1 MRRKVNIQKFIE
13 RERQYEKTFGKLAR
27 YEMRDN
33 DISWKKA
40 KQVVRFNL
48 IFSMIKYEIAK
59 R

>member
-1 MRRKVNIQKFIE
+1 MRRKINIQRFIE
-13 RERQYEKTFGKLAR
+13 RENEYDRKFGQLAR

-33 DISWKKA
+33 NISWREA